1 VQASG
6 AVGIGAR
13 TLVGERSVV
22 IADAGVSVGDSCVI
36 GDEVLLSDNV
46 RVGSRVRIGPR
57 ACLMTGAE
65 VPDGTVILAR
75 SVVEGPG
82 RAQTVAR
89 SRSR

>member
-6 AVGIGAR
+6 PVSIGAG

-36 GDEVLLSDNV
+36 GDEVLLSDGV

-57 ACLMTGAE
+57 ACLMPGAE
-65 VPDGTVILAR
+65 VPDGSVILAR
-75 SVVEGPG
+75 SVVEGSVG
-82 RAQTVAR
+82 AQTVAR